1 MTTVKPQSDNLR
13 SAVKW
18 ISEMR
23 QTKNPPEDRKLLEA
37 ACLKFNLTPR
47 DAEYLERHMAGKEE

>member
-23 QTKNPPEDRKLLEA
+23 QSKTPPSDRTLLQD
-37 ACLKFNLTPR
+37 ACLKFNLAPV
-47 DAEYLERHMAGKEE
+47 DAEYLARHMSGKGE